1 MYTAVDFD
9 NKTNIAKVGRV
20 ASFLLTGLHRNT
32 NYSIQ
37 VTSYGDKRFVES
49 VPVST
54 TVQTDSNGELNK
66 QILFLSCGNVKVVS
80 CFKAERVPCLS
91 NYAANLPS
99 KLIQNSPDCDNSDKH
114 IFFFR

>member
-9 NKTNIAKVGRV
+9 NKTNIAKVGRS
-20 ASFLLTGLHRNT
+20 ASFLLTELHRNT

-49 VPVST
+49 EPAST

-66 QILFLSCGNVKVVS
+66 HF
-80 CFKAERVPCLS
+80 
-91 NYAANLPS
+91 
-99 KLIQNSPDCDNSDKH
+99 
-114 IFFFR
+114 FFFRVGMLK

>member
-49 VPVST
+49 VAIST

-66 QILFLSCGNVKVVS
+66 QIFFLSCGNVKIVS

-91 NYAANLPS
+91 NYAAKLTS